1 MKITCSEE
9 GAQFLG
15 EQVFIVFSQ
24 HSNFVEKIIE
34 IVKIKEKEFSQPTSK
49 KRGRPANVSGK
60 IKKTKEGSCQKGRIF
75 SKLNEEKKNG
85 HNWKHFEVDTLIARR
100 EKC

>member
-1 MKITCSEE
+1 MKIACSEE

-34 IVKIKEKEFSQPTSK
+34 IVKIKEKELSQPTSK
-49 KRGRPANVSGK
+49 KRDRAANVSGK
-60 IKKTKEGSCQKGRIF
+60 IKKLKKVVAKKEECF
-75 SKLNEEKKNG
+75 SKSNEEKRN
-85 HNWKHFEVDTLIARR
+85 
-100 EKC
+100 